1 MNDRH
6 IKHLQQFTFG
16 SETQPTQQLLQ

>member
-16 SETQPTQQLLQ
+16 SGTQPTQQLLQ